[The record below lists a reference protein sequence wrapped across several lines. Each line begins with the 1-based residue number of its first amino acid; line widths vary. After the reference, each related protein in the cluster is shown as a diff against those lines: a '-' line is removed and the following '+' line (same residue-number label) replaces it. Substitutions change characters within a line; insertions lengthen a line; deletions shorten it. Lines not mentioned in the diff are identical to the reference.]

1 MRTPIL
7 GTQKQR
13 VLLHL
18 KTQEWV
24 CVSSLPL
31 DLAYTARNRISEL
44 RASGVEI
51 ESEPCRTHQH
61 RSSVSRYRLAR
72 AGQQAMAL

>member
-1 MRTPIL
+1 M
-7 GTQKQR
+7 TQRDR

-18 KTQEWV
+18 QTQNWM

-44 RASGVEI
+44 RRQGVPI
-51 ESEPCRTHQH
+51 ESERCTVHQH
-61 RSSVSRYRLAR
+61 RSTVSRYRLAQP
-72 AGQQAMAL
+72 QQTEIAL